1 MRCGAICNRGIAED
15 NTTVYS
21 HPRLH
26 YAFNLRLGLAHMV
39 SEFEKGLADFAQ
51 GEFDKFHGFEETD
64 PPLAGRIKFYWT
76 SLGKKFP
83 GVGTAWSAVFVSACL
98 KAAGA
103 TKNEFLFS
111 EEHSQFVFWA
121 IHNTETISGLFRGH
135 PIEEIAPSVG
145 DIIHLNRPNKKI
157 TYQFAASHK
166 DYPSHSAIVVAT
178 GQDSTGHFAMTIGGN
193 EGAPGMVGRR
203 RVILNDEGFIVQN
216 PTRPYISVIQ
226 NLK

>member
-1 MRCGAICNRGIAED
+1 
-15 NTTVYS
+15 
-21 HPRLH
+21 
-26 YAFNLRLGLAHMV
+26 MV

-178 GQDSTGHFAMTIGGN
+178 GQDFHRALRHDY
-193 EGAPGMVGRR
+193 RR
-203 RVILNDEGFIVQN
+203 Q
-216 PTRPYISVIQ
+216 
-226 NLK
+226 